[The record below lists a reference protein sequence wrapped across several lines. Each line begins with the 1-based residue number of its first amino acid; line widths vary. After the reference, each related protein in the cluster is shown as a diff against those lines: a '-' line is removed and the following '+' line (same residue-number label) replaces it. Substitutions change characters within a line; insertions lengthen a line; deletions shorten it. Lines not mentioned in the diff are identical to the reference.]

1 MINFFNDFRFKS
13 IFVKIFIYIMLSSL
27 LVIFTLGAI
36 FYEHITDVVAD
47 NVIDVNMSNIRN
59 TQKSDEQL
67 FGYLF
72 QMAMDL
78 SYDEDFIN
86 AMVIPG
92 FNNPS
97 RNNNILKKLRNLA
110 FNYEYVD
117 SVEFYVNYANMS
129 YSSKGNISIVQV
141 DDNIISSK
149 DKDNIIFTSRI
160 IDDKK
165 CLTFCFSAPHNSL
178 STMGYFILNL
188 SVDELYSKITE
199 NFADNNHEFF
209 VLGKQG
215 VKVMGVEDDKEYSKI
230 IKAVKENNEPEDYL
244 TVDDQIVFYSTM
256 NSTDMKY
263 LYILPLEMVLDDKS
277 VINFVFM
284 TILICGFASLLLTYL
299 ATRQIYMPINSLL
312 NIVYDRVKK
321 DKKEQAKNEYEYLD
335 VAYSEIISVNENLEN
350 VINNTKPFV
359 KERLFSNLIRGKTI
373 PIKELI
379 EKMEFLK
386 LNMNLSNYL
395 VMVIQLQDYDK
406 LVEELNESERNL
418 IKIELVSFIEEIVT
432 KGICL
437 ETDVNKFAVIINF
450 DDEESYLEVR
460 KKSLD
465 LAESIHQD
473 IKKKYKLD
481 VYIGVGRMYKHINS
495 IKYSYKEA
503 NKALEYKLYLGQNRI
518 FDFESAEEQTDRI
531 YYFYSEKEKKLINVL
546 KFAQDEKLE
555 KAVTDYFNEI
565 KQNGLIS
572 YDLLQKLLNKTVSSI
587 IEMMLNQGISPKKI
601 FVNKKRIY
609 FSLTHNESME
619 EIVYQF
625 EDICR
630 LVLDAVSEK
639 NSRNKQKYYIEIKEY
654 IEKNYSEDISLN
666 NISSHIGLTP
676 SYFSTFFKEH
686 FNKSFVDYLNRIRI
700 DKAKEMLI
708 TTQLTITEIG
718 FKVGFNTIQNFMRV
732 FKKYESIS
740 PGKYRELSEDK
751 TY

>member
-36 FYEHITDVVAD
+36 FYEHITGVVAD

-72 QMAMDL
+72 QMIMDL

-97 RNNNILKKLRNLA
+97 RNDDIIRKLKNLA
-110 FNYEYVD
+110 SNYEYVD

-129 YSSKGNISIVQV
+129 YSSNGNISIVQV
-141 DDNIISSK
+141 DEDIVSSK
-149 DKDNIIFTSRI
+149 DKDNIILTPRNI
-160 IDDKK
+160 EDRK
-165 CLTFCFSAPHNSL
+165 CLTLCFSAPHNSL

-199 NFADNNHEFF
+199 NFSDNNHYFF
-209 VLGKQG
+209 VLDKNGY
-215 VKVMGVEDDKEYSKI
+215 KVMGVENDEKYPKI
-230 IKAVKENNEPEDYL
+230 IEKVIENNKSEDYL
-244 TVDDQIVFYSTM
+244 TIDDKIVFYSTM
-256 NSTDMKY
+256 NSTNMKY

-312 NIVYDRVKK
+312 NIVYDKVKK
-321 DKKEQAKNEYEYLD
+321 DKKQQAKNEYEYLD
-335 VAYSEIISVNENLEN
+335 VAYSEIISANENLEN

-359 KERLFSNLIRGKTI
+359 KERLFSNLIRGKNI
-373 PIKELI
+373 PTKELI
-379 EKMEFLK
+379 EKMEFLN

-406 LVEELNESERNL
+406 LVEQLNESERNL
-418 IKIELVSFIEEIVT
+418 IKVELVSRIEEIVT

-450 DDEESYLEVR
+450 DEEESYLEIR

-465 LAESIHQD
+465 LAELIHQD

-495 IKYSYKEA
+495 VKYSYKEA

-518 FDFESAEEQTDRI
+518 FDFESAEEQTDKI

-555 KAVTDYFNEI
+555 RAVADYFNEI
-565 KQNGLIS
+565 KQNGMIS

-609 FSLTHNESME
+609 FTLTHNESIE

-630 LVLDAVSEK
+630 LVIDAVSEK
-639 NSRNKQKYYIEIKEY
+639 NSRNKQKYYMEIKEY

-666 NISSHIGLTP
+666 KISSHIGLTP
-676 SYFSTFFKEH
+676 SYFSTFFKEQ

-700 DKAKEMLI
+700 DKAKEMLV
-708 TTQLTITEIG
+708 TTQLSITEIG

-740 PGKYRELSEDK
+740 PGKYRELSED
-751 TY
+751 

>member
-36 FYEHITDVVAD
+36 FYEHITDVVED

-97 RNNNILKKLRNLA
+97 RNNDILKKLKNLA

-129 YSSKGNISIVQV
+129 YSSKGNIKIVQLE
-141 DDNIISSK
+141 DDIVSSK
-149 DKDNIIFTSRI
+149 DKENIILTSRI
-160 IDDKK
+160 LDDKK
-165 CLTFCFSAPHNSL
+165 CLTLCFSAPHNSM
-178 STMGYFILNL
+178 SSMGFLIINL

-199 NFADNNHEFF
+199 NFVGCNHEFF
-209 VLGKQG
+209 ILDKYGN
-215 VKVMGVEDDKEYSKI
+215 KVMGVEDDKEYSNI
-230 IKAVKENNEPEDYL
+230 IKKVKENKKPEDYR
-244 TVDDQIVFYSTM
+244 TVDDKIVFYSTM
-256 NSTDMKY
+256 NSTELKY
-263 LYILPLEMVLDDKS
+263 LYILPLELVLDDKS
-277 VINFVFM
+277 VLNFVFM
-284 TILICGFASLLLTYL
+284 AILICGFASLLLTYL
-299 ATRQIYMPINSLL
+299 ATRQIYMPINGLL
-312 NIVYDRVKK
+312 NIVYDKVEK
-321 DKKEQAKNEYEYLD
+321 DKKEKAKNEYEYLD
-335 VAYSEIISVNENLEN
+335 VAYSEILSTNKNLEN
-350 VINNTKPFV
+350 VINNAKPFV

-373 PIKELI
+373 PTKELI

-386 LNMNLSNYL
+386 LNMVLSNYL
-395 VMVIQLQDYDK
+395 VMVIQLQNYDK

-418 IKIELVSFIEEIVT
+418 IKIELVNFIEEIIS
-432 KGICL
+432 KGVCL
-437 ETDVNKFAVIINF
+437 ETDVDKFAVIINF
-450 DDEESYLEVR
+450 AQEESYLEIR

-465 LAESIHQD
+465 LAELIHQG

-495 IKYSYKEA
+495 VKYSYKEA

-518 FDFESAEEQTDRI
+518 FDFESAEEQTERI
-531 YYFYSEKEKKLINVL
+531 YYFYSEKEKKLVNVL

-555 KAVTDYFNEI
+555 KAITDYFNEI
-565 KQNGLIS
+565 KQNGMIS
-572 YDLLQKLLNKTVSSI
+572 YGLLQKLLNKTISSI

-601 FVNKKRIY
+601 FINKKRIY
-609 FSLTHNESME
+609 FSLSHNESME

-625 EDICR
+625 EEFCR

-639 NSRNKQKYYIEIKEY
+639 NSRNKQKYYHEIKEY
-654 IEKNYSEDISLN
+654 IEKKYSEDISLN

-676 SYFSTFFKEH
+676 SYFSTFFKEQ